1 MSFKYDLYLDQHR
14 NGVMK
19 AFYWI
24 EENIPEYLEGND
36 VDIENLLRKHDASKN
51 EQDEYDAYDAYFYG
65 RNRSYEVVRNF
76 NKAFLLHLHRN
87 PHHWQYWVLIQDDP
101 GHDEIVFDMPRE
113 YIIEMI
119 CDWWSFSWNSG
130 KLDEILSW
138 YDEHKDYIKL
148 SENTREIV
156 ENILEAIKDRL

>member
-24 EENIPEYLEGND
+24 EENIPQYLEGND
-36 VDIENLLRKHDASKN
+36 TEIENLLRKHDTSKN

-65 RNRSYEVVRNF
+65 KNRSYEVVREF

-101 GHDEIVFDMPRE
+101 GDDEIVFDMPRE

-130 KLDEILSW
+130 KLDEIFSW
-138 YDEHKDYIKL
+138 YAEHKDHIKL
-148 SENTREIV
+148 SENTRKIV

>member
-1 MSFKYDLYLDQHR
+1 MSFEYDLYLDQHR

-24 EENIPEYLEGND
+24 EENIPEYLQGND
-36 VDIENLLRKHDASKN
+36 VEIENLLRKHDASKN

-65 RNRSYEVVRNF
+65 GNRSYKVVREF

-87 PHHWQYWVLIQDDP
+87 PYHWQYWVLIEDDP

-130 KLDEILSW
+130 KLDEMLSW
-138 YDEHKDYIKL
+138 YAEHKDYIKL
-148 SENTREIV
+148 SENTRKIV